1 MRLLPA
7 ILLLLLGLLIS
18 ADYLLEE
25 SRRQYRRTTGSLRSF
40 ANLSADQ
47 VRSFQVE
54 FNAAAHR
61 YVHRDSSWRYP
72 AYFDAFADPGRVDQ
86 FLGSLLQSTATVVAT
101 SPARQS
107 HFGLQPDAAI
117 EVVLQG
123 PADTVLLE
131 ALIGRGAPGRGA
143 SEAYVKKAG
152 NDTLLHLH
160 ANPRLALGSGNPPM
174 LDRRVLPTALK
185 RKSLRQIAFVNASG
199 PRQLRRIETAPLGLP
214 LPGRMPTGP
223 TYAWLATFAAGEDT
237 CLNASAFAYASFLS
251 RLRYE
256 ELHDPHATKGF
267 ESISARLE
275 LTYEDDVV
283 DVLEVGGRSD
293 KGHTYLR
300 HHTSGQ
306 VLTITAAKADLL
318 FPTRSALLDSL
329 PQPSPYQQIEP
340 FGLVPF

>member
-7 ILLLLLGLLIS
+7 ILLLLLGLLVS
-18 ADYLLEE
+18 ADYLLQE
-25 SRRQYRRTTGSLRSF
+25 SRRQDRRTTGSLRSF

-47 VRSFQVE
+47 VRSFQIK
-54 FNAAAHR
+54 FNKTTHR
-61 YVHRDSSWRYP
+61 YVRRDSTWRYP

-86 FLGSLLQSTATVVAT
+86 FLGSLLQSAATVVAT
-101 SPARQS
+101 NPARQA
-107 HFGLQPDAAI
+107 HFGLQPEAAI

-160 ANPRLALGSGNPPM
+160 ANPRLALASGNPPM
-174 LDRRVLPTALK
+174 LDRRVLPTALR
-185 RKSLRQIAFVNASG
+185 RKSLRRITFVNASG
-199 PRQLRRIETAPLGLP
+199 LRQLRRIETALHGFP

-223 TYAWLATFAAGEDT
+223 TYVWLATFAAREDT

-256 ELHDPHATKGF
+256 ELHDPHNAKGF
-267 ESISARLE
+267 ESSSARLE

-293 KGHTYLR
+293 KGHIYLH

-306 VLTITAAKADLL
+306 ILTISAAKADLL
-318 FPTRSALLDSL
+318 FPTRSTLLDSL
-329 PQPSPYQQIEP
+329 PQPSPYQQTEP
-340 FGLVPF
+340 FGPAPF